1 MFRNMHVSYARVY
14 TMYTLACID
23 SLDSILKDFIVNL
36 NLLLQKDDDFFLFYL
51 FIYFIWE
58 LDSSTGNI

>member
-1 MFRNMHVSYARVY
+1 MFINMHVSYARVY

-51 FIYFIWE
+51 FIYFI
-58 LDSSTGNI
+58 